1 MEMSLGSYPA
11 RVLGFLASTLR
22 RSHQKEIGWSLGNGG
37 FSRGASMRLH
47 DVRTAFTAACFALSM
62 VMAGGAPPPSRP
74 PAVAPPFSHGPGVG
88 EPRRPP
94 GAGSA
99 AQAPP
104 PSGGGPPG
112 AG

>member
-74 PAVAPPFSHGPGVG
+74 PSDAPPFFQAPGVR
-88 EPRRPP
+88 EVRAPP
-94 GAGSA
+94 GAGPP
-99 AQAPP
+99 APKP
-104 PSGGGPPG
+104 LLSP
-112 AG
+112 

>member
-22 RSHQKEIGWSLGNGG
+22 RSHQKEIGWSLGNSG

-62 VMAGGAPPPSRP
+62 VMAGGAPPPPRP
-74 PAVAPPFSHGPGVG
+74 PPIP
-88 EPRRPP
+88 
-94 GAGSA
+94 
-99 AQAPP
+99 PP
-104 PSGGGPPG
+104 PSHTPGPATPRAPPRAG
-112 AG
+112 APPAPVPPSAAG